1 MKVPSVNLLFVLRG
15 HLLFTA
21 NISMNTAKNFFGKKL
36 IFPFLQVDEEQMNTI
51 LSYIES
57 GKKEGAKLTVGGT
70 R

>member
-1 MKVPSVNLLFVLRG
+1 MG
-15 HLLFTA
+15 TA
-21 NISMNTAKNFFGKKL
+21 NNFL
-36 IFPFLQVDEEQMNTI
+36 MCDTFPLLKVDEEQMNTI